1 MRYNEGNIRAQGA
14 AFWGR
19 QSEKEERMRLFIAVM
34 LSEEMKKA
42 LIGVMHDLKGQGV
55 AGSYTP
61 VQNLHVTL
69 AFLGEVKDPEPVK
82 AVMDSLKVEKS
93 RLSFD
98 EFGNFGD
105 CLWIG
110 IKGNQKIKKYAA
122 DLRKG
127 LVDAGLPCDQQ
138 KFQPHITLV
147 RKQKGKRPQKLS
159 VPDADMMISKVS
171 LMRSEMKDGKR
182 VYTEIYAVR

>member
-1 MRYNEGNIRAQGA
+1 
-14 AFWGR
+14 
-19 QSEKEERMRLFIAVM
+19 
-34 LSEEMKKA
+34 MKKA
-42 LIGVMHDLKGQGV
+42 LVQTMHDLKGQGV
-55 AGSYTP
+55 TGSYVP
-61 VQNLHVTL
+61 VGNTHVTV
-69 AFLGEVKDPEPVK
+69 AFLGEVEDTAKVK
-82 AVMDSLKVEKS
+82 AVMDRIPVEKA
-93 RLSFD
+93 RLSFSG
-98 EFGNFGD
+98 FGNFGD
-105 CLWIG
+105 VLWIG

-138 KFQPHITLV
+138 KLQPHITLV

-159 VPDADMMISKVS
+159 VPDADMMISKIS